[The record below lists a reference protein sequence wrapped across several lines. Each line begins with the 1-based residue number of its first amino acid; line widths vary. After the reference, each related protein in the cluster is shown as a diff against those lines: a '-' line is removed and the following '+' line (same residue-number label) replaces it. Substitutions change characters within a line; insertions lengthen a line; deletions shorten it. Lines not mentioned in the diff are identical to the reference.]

1 MRSPD
6 RPDERARQLM
16 MAALDGELSRGE
28 SDELNHLLRHD
39 PALEQEW
46 QQLQRVKEVTQ
57 TMTLHHPPEE
67 TWDHYWTGVY
77 RRLERGVAWILVSIG
92 AIVLLSWGLW
102 QAIQDIIGDTE
113 LPTFIKAGI
122 LALVAGGVILLVSV
136 IREKLIL
143 RRSDPYKDVIR

>member
-1 MRSPD
+1 MRNPD
-6 RPDERARQLM
+6 PIDERARQLM
-16 MAALDGELSRGE
+16 MGALDGELSR
-28 SDELNHLLRHD
+28 SDQDELARLLRHD

-46 QQLQRVKEVTQ
+46 RQLRRVKEVTQ
-57 TMTLHHPPEE
+57 TMSLRHPPEE

-77 RRLERGVAWILVSIG
+77 RRFERGAAWILVSVG

-102 QAIQDIIGDTE
+102 QAVQDILGDTE

>member
-1 MRSPD
+1 MR
-6 RPDERARQLM
+6 RPDATDERVRQLM
-16 MAALDGELSRGE
+16 MGALDGELARADA
-28 SDELNHLLRHD
+28 DELARRLRDD

-57 TMTLHHPPEE
+57 AMSLRHPPEE

-92 AIVLLSWGLW
+92 AVVLLSWGLW
-102 QAIQDIIGDTE
+102 QAIQDILGDTA
-113 LPTFIKAGI
+113 LPALIKAGI
-122 LALVAGGVILLVSV
+122 LALIAGAVILLVSV
-136 IREKLIL
+136 VREKLIL

>member
-1 MRSPD
+1 
-6 RPDERARQLM
+6 
-16 MAALDGELSRGE
+16 
-28 SDELNHLLRHD
+28 
-39 PALEQEW
+39 
-46 QQLQRVKEVTQ
+46 
-57 TMTLHHPPEE
+57 
-67 TWDHYWTGVY
+67 VY
-77 RRLERGVAWILVSIG
+77 RRFERGAAWILVSVG

-102 QAIQDIIGDTE
+102 QAVQDILGDTE